1 MKVHRRI
8 YANYKTKTEV
18 EFRSWV
24 REHSFFTGRG
34 GGGNR
39 GVDFEKTVF
48 EGGWIGKS
56 EQRKCEGDINEYYTE
71 LDIYFFIF

>member
-1 MKVHRRI
+1 MIILK
-8 YANYKTKTEV
+8 
-18 EFRSWV
+18 
-24 REHSFFTGRG
+24 RG
-34 GGGNR
+34 